1 MLCTRQSNNLS
12 FNKNAS
18 SQLFSSL
25 CMVKR
30 LGGLDEVKLN
40 FLNFVFLS
48 EPKLHEF
55 SSNQRNKL
63 EPLTLHICMKK
74 LSGLG

>member
-1 MLCTRQSNNLS
+1 MYIRQSNNLN

-30 LGGLDEVKLN
+30 FGGLDEIQLN
-40 FLNFVFLS
+40 FLNFVFFS

-63 EPLTLHICMKK
+63 ELLTLHIRMKK

>member
-1 MLCTRQSNNLS
+1 MYTRQSNNLS
-12 FNKNAS
+12 FSKNTS
-18 SQLFSSL
+18 SELFSSL

-30 LGGLDEVKLN
+30 FGGLDEVQLN

-48 EPKLHEF
+48 EPELHEF
-55 SSNQRNKL
+55 SSNWRNKL
-63 EPLTLHICMKK
+63 KLLTLHICMKK

>member
-1 MLCTRQSNNLS
+1 
-12 FNKNAS
+12 
-18 SQLFSSL
+18 
-25 CMVKR
+25 MVKS
-30 LGGLDEVKLN
+30 LGGLDEVKQN

-55 SSNQRNKL
+55 NSNQRNKL

>member
-1 MLCTRQSNNLS
+1 MYTRQSNDLS
-12 FNKNAS
+12 FSKNTS
-18 SQLFSSL
+18 SELFSSL

-30 LGGLDEVKLN
+30 FGGLDEVQLN

-55 SSNQRNKL
+55 SSNWRNKL
-63 EPLTLHICMKK
+63 KLLTLHICMKK

>member
-1 MLCTRQSNNLS
+1 MYTRQSNDLS
-12 FNKNAS
+12 FSKNTS
-18 SQLFSSL
+18 SELFSSL

-30 LGGLDEVKLN
+30 FGGLDEVQLN

-55 SSNQRNKL
+55 SSNWRNKL
-63 EPLTLHICMKK
+63 ELLTLHICMKK